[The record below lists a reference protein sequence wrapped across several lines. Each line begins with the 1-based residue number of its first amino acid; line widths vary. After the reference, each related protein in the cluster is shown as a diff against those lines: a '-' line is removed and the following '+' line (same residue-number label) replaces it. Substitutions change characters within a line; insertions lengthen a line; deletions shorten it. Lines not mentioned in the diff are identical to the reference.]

1 MLIVLWD
8 TDREVGRGGG
18 AGGTLRAGSLLSF
31 MFHEGEVLLAEQ
43 GDLAGDREL
52 LSCLPAMGGEAST
65 GP

>member
-1 MLIVLWD
+1 M
-8 TDREVGRGGG
+8 GRGGG

-43 GDLAGDREL
+43 GELAGDREL

-65 GP
+65 SPW